1 MHANAESFRCMI
13 HGTLILSLI
22 FVFKS
27 LIIFVTYFVNY
38 SQKRAFSSNDLD
50 LEICCGGDAT

>member
-1 MHANAESFRCMI
+1 MHANAESFRCMV
-13 HGTLILSLI
+13 HGTLILGLI

-38 SQKRAFSSNDLD
+38 SQMRAFNSNDFN
-50 LEICCGGDAT
+50 LEICFGGDAT

>member
-1 MHANAESFRCMI
+1 MQANAESFRCMV
-13 HGTLILSLI
+13 HGTLILGLI

-38 SQKRAFSSNDLD
+38 SQKRAFNSNDLD
-50 LEICCGGDAT
+50 LEICRGGGAT